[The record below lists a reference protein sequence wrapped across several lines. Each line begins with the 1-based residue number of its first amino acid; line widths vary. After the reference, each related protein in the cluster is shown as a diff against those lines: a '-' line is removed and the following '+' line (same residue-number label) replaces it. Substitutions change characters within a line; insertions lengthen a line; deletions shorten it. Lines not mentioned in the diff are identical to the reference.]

1 MKRATCYRRLQFRSG
16 PESMEFRACEEHRP
30 LLVSGDVTCFMLKAG
45 EVIHELDAQT
55 VEYEDIDCDLCRE
68 G

>member
-1 MKRATCYRRLQFRSG
+1 
-16 PESMEFRACEEHRP
+16 MEFRACEEHRP

-45 EVIHELDAQT
+45 EVIHELDART
-55 VEYEDIDCDLCRE
+55 VEDEDIDCDLCRE